1 MREGKADQIW
11 GRRWDLLGGRNPRDP
26 GKRKGFG
33 RMGCDLKKR
42 KLNSDPQRMET
53 RVEGGLELQTIKLE
67 EIECGR
73 LREGDLRGGA

>member
-1 MREGKADQIW
+1 
-11 GRRWDLLGGRNPRDP
+11 
-26 GKRKGFG
+26 
-33 RMGCDLKKR
+33 MGCDLLKR
-42 KLNSDPQRMET
+42 KLNSDPQRVET